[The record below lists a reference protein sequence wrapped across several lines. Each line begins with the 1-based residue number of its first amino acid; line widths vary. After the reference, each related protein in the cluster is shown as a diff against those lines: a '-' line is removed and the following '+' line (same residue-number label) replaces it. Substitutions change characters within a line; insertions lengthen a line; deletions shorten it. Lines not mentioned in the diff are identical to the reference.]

1 MTRPSNT
8 QNERFMT
15 LAKRPKI
22 ITLCGSTRF
31 TSEML
36 REAWRLTM
44 LGNIVIHWNII
55 ESDEPLAHG
64 AEREGGTVKEIIDAL
79 YLHKVAMA
87 DEVRV
92 LNIGGYVG
100 ESTRDELAHARR
112 LNKVV
117 TWLEPDRIPVDLEE
131 KH

>member
-1 MTRPSNT
+1 MV
-8 QNERFMT
+8 NEG
-15 LAKRPKI
+15 KCEPQV
-22 ITLCGSTRF
+22 ITADLVGGWKCG
-31 TSEML
+31 L
-36 REAWRLTM
+36 DI
-44 LGNIVIHWNII
+44 GHVGDH
-55 ESDEPLAHG
+55 
-64 AEREGGTVKEIIDAL
+64 
-79 YLHKVAMA
+79 
-87 DEVRV
+87 EVRV